1 MIPQKVYQ
9 KLLSGKK
16 SNKKQV
22 AILIDPDKVDDLLLK
37 STIQIAE
44 NYGVDF
50 LFVGGS
56 LLYKAENF
64 LSTIQS
70 IKNQSNTPIVIFPG
84 SNLQIS
90 SDADALLLLSLISG
104 RNADLLIGQHV
115 IAAPYL
121 KESGIEIISVGY
133 MLIDCGKQTT
143 ASYISGSMP
152 IPYNKPEIAAC
163 TAMAGEMLGNK
174 VIYLDGGS
182 GAEKTISHSTIE
194 AVAKSIEIPL
204 IVGGGIRSGEDAL
217 GIFKAGADLIVIGNA
232 VEKDPSLIA
241 EICHSSKAII

>member
-1 MIPQKVYQ
+1 MIPHKVYQ

-22 AILIDPDKVDDLLLK
+22 AILIDPDKVNDLHLK

-44 NYGVDF
+44 NYKVDF

-56 LLYKAENF
+56 LLYKTEKFAA
-64 LSTIQS
+64 TIQN
-70 IKNQSNTPIVIFPG
+70 IKNLTTIPIVIFPG

-90 SDADALLLLSLISG
+90 SNADALLLLSLISG

-133 MLIDCGKQTT
+133 MLVDCGKQTT

-182 GAEKTISHSTIE
+182 GADKIISQAMIE
-194 AVAKSIEIPL
+194 AVAKSIDVPL
-204 IVGGGIRSGEDAL
+204 IVGGGIRSGEDASSV
-217 GIFKAGADLIVIGNA
+217 FKAGADLIVIGNA
-232 VEKDPSLIA
+232 IEKDPSLIA
-241 EICHSSKAII
+241 EICHSAKAII